1 MVEKKLK
8 KEIDFLIVGQGI
20 SGSCFA
26 WRVFQDKKTFMII
39 DSNNPNSSSKAALG
53 IFNPIT
59 GRNYIKS
66 WKYNTLFCELMKFYI
81 CIESKLNE
89 KIIFSKKIY
98 RPFKNIVDNNSWNT
112 KLSSDKISPFI
123 DIMYDKGILTK
134 KSGYLDVKKFLS
146 LSKKYFKSLSRYKI
160 DNINTRNLNFK
171 NGFFWYNNQKFKRVV
186 MCRGV
191 EENDNNVFKNI
202 KLNAV
207 SGNSIK
213 IGSKKNMKWI
223 LNNVLNV
230 LPIDNNIFLI
240 GSTYYNSQKD
250 RGSIELVKKT
260 KIKFDEKFKLIKTYF
275 GIRPASPDRRPII
288 GEHKKNKGLYIFNGM
303 GSKAVSL
310 APYCSKVLY
319 DYIKN
324 KKNIEIDLN
333 IARFEP

>member
-1 MVEKKLK
+1 MK

-26 WRVFQDKKTFMII
+26 WRVFKEKKTFMII
-39 DSNNPNSSSKAALG
+39 DSKNPNSSSKAALG

-66 WKYNTLFCELMKFYI
+66 WKYNKLYHELMNFYTF
-81 CIESKLNE
+81 IESKLNE

-98 RPFKNIVDNNSWNT
+98 RPFKNIADNNSWNS
-112 KLSSDKISPFI
+112 KLSSDKIYPFI
-123 DIMYDKGILTK
+123 DTIHDKGILTK
-134 KSGYLDVKKFLS
+134 KSGYIDVKKFLS
-146 LSKKYFKSLSRYKI
+146 LSKKYFKSLNRYRN
-160 DNINTRNLNFK
+160 DFLNTENLKFEK
-171 NGFFWYNNQKFKRVV
+171 GYFLYNNKKFKRVV

-191 EENDNNVFKNI
+191 EENDHNIFKNI
-202 KLNAV
+202 NLKAL

-213 IGSKKNMKWI
+213 IQAKKNMKSI

-230 LPIDNNIFLI
+230 LPIHKNIFHI
-240 GSTYYNSQKD
+240 GSTYYNDQID
-250 RGSIELVKKT
+250 RGSIELEEKT
-260 KIKFDEKFKLIKTYF
+260 KKKFYQKFKLVKTYF

-319 DYIKN
+319 EYIIE
-324 KKNIEIDLN
+324 KKNIEVDLN
-333 IARFEP
+333 IERFEP